1 LIYKYYVLTLHKLIV
16 LLRHNIT
23 MEKKLPNE
31 QFRKLVEFINE
42 GRKDKSKKIYED
54 KEPRRIDWIAYTQS
68 QINDS
73 KETLNFIK
81 DAVDKCIDPPNKVGK
96 PLTNPKTLAKA
107 ILVCELY
114 GLVERKAQGF
124 LELFGSVVGITEKL
138 DDRTIGDAYEKK
150 EVAFIL
156 WQVFEM
162 TKLSDGKLS
171 GDGTGLE
178 TSRRQNYGSNKSST
192 KEFLTSIVD
201 SREIIQ
207 AFDFSGKDECNAMHS
222 LIEEVDGE
230 SLRLDAGF
238 NDRELVRKIIEKDM
252 LPYVYP
258 YKSNNLNGSDAWKE
272 MYFEFMIDVIEWL
285 SEYYLRVHCES
296 FHSSFKRVF
305 GVLRKTRPHSKF
317 IQVMARVILHNRARL
332 SYFKRVKS

>member
-1 LIYKYYVLTLHKLIV
+1 MK
-16 LLRHNIT
+16 
-23 MEKKLPNE
+23 KKLPNE

-42 GRKDKSKKIYED
+42 TRKDKSKKIYED
-54 KEPRRIDWIAYTQS
+54 KEPKEIDWIAYNQS

-73 KETLNFIK
+73 KEALIFIK
-81 DAVDKCIDPPNKVGK
+81 ESVDKCVDPPTKVGK
-96 PLTNPKTLAKA
+96 PLTNPKKLVKA
-107 ILVCELY
+107 ILVCELF
-114 GLVERKAQGF
+114 GLTERKAQGF
-124 LELFGSVVGITEKL
+124 LELFGSAVGVIEKL

-156 WQVFEM
+156 RQVFEM
-162 TKLSDGKLS
+162 TKDSDGTLS

-178 TSRRQNYGSNKSST
+178 TSRRQNYGRDRKST

-207 AFDFSGKDECNAMHS
+207 AFDFSGKDECKAMHS
-222 LIEEVDGE
+222 LITEVKGE

-238 NDRELVRKIIEKDM
+238 NDRKLVRKIVEFGM

-258 YKSNNLNGSDAWKE
+258 KKNNNLNGDECWKE
-272 MYFEFMIDVIEWL
+272 MYFEFMIDIIHWL
-285 SEYYLRVHCES
+285 EEYYQRVHCES

-305 GVLRKTRPHSKF
+305 GIVRKVRGHSKF
-317 IQVMARVILHNRARL
+317 IQVMARIILHNRARL
-332 SYFKRVKS
+332 SYFRRIKR